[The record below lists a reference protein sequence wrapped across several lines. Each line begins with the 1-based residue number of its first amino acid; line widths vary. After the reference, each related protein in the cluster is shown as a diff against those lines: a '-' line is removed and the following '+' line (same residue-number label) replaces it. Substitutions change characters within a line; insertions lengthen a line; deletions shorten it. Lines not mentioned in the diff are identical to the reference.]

1 MSAPHNVSAEKVQLT
16 IHNWPR
22 GMDAFWFGFCFAVG
36 LTTGAKCVL
45 VLGKLINSLFEVL
58 V

>member
-22 GMDAFWFGFCFAVG
+22 GMDAVWSGFCFGIG
-36 LTTGAKCVL
+36 LTTGATCVF
-45 VLGKLINSLFEVL
+45 VLGKLIEALL
-58 V
+58 